1 MHPKRFILYQNVK
14 NRRHSLEGYHGTR
27 PSSVK
32 SILKTKSFTVSQFII
47 GKDFNIQSNQ
57 SLPNDL
63 GQGLYLF
70 IDDEVAGYSGLES
83 AKNYARIYRSNSNKI
98 GVISFEVD
106 SRELKVL
113 DLSEPESKK
122 FFNLYKQQTY
132 NQIKCMLGRFRQ
144 NRSFKRF
151 NLDGIFLEH
160 ILQYHPL
167 FQKMNAV
174 TYESYVPTVPEYP
187 RPLSGVENSREFCL
201 RDMNL
206 IDWTK
211 TKEVYHGF

>member
-1 MHPKRFILYQNVK
+1 M
-14 NRRHSLEGYHGTR
+14 EGYHGTR

-32 SILKTKSFTVSQFII
+32 SILETKSFTISQFII
-47 GKDFNIQSNQ
+47 GKDFDIQANQ

-70 IDDEVAGYSGLES
+70 IDDGVAGYSGLES

-106 SRELKVL
+106 SQKLKVL

-122 FFNLYKQQTY
+122 FFNLYKQQSY
-132 NQIKCMLGRFRQ
+132 DQIKCMLGGLRQ

-160 ILQYHPL
+160 ILQYHPS

-174 TYESYVPTVPEYP
+174 TYESYVPTVSEHP